1 MNRFCRLVLAARDLL
16 CIFAAGTVLCILRV
30 KPGDIELEELP

>member
-1 MNRFCRLVLAARDLL
+1 MNRFRCLVLAARDLL